1 MRHSMIFRHICKMR
15 LLLDRHTL
23 IWLASQDDKLSDKAK
38 ELILDIENELFLSVA
53 SIWEMSIKASL
64 GKLILQQPIAQIIS
78 EQVQSNGLQLIN
90 IETAHALAVASLPWH
105 HRDPF
110 DRLIIAQS
118 QLENLTILGCDSVMD
133 AYEVKRVW

>member
-15 LLLDRHTL
+15 LLLDTHAL

-118 QLENLTILGCDSVMD
+118 QLENLTILGCDTTMD